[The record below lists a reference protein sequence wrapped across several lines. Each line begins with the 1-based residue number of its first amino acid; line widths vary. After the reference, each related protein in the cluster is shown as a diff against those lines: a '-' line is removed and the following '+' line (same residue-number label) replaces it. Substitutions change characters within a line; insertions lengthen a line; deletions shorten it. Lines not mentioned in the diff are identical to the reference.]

1 MSLSTAVTDTA
12 ETVQAPQESAVTD
25 QVEFDANQ
33 NALTQAIERAIWEM
47 LGVSDEFLEL
57 YYSQRKNVPIQ
68 GVCIRGGHKGPEDI
82 SRATHPGQQRTAIRL
97 DPQYGVNR
105 VLVCVLV
112 YKGDDVFERSVA
124 KEGVNGWI
132 TGAFSDVETYC
143 AHLRT
148 DLGDVFGS
156 TDFKISPC
164 SEQELSRG
172 VKAKHLKGVLEKRR
186 MEAQAN
192 GSLLDSEKTSARKVE
207 AWQNKLRQEDAK
219 RIGTQTRKQEFWDM
233 AGQKK
238 TRDHFEKMLA
248 GKTVWLGREVQNLRQ
263 ACLNFGAHA
272 VTSELSAANVFLVDS
287 LNPEKKAQWA
297 ATLQGGTLISQT
309 VLEPQARAPHLS
321 PQEWHEKLAR
331 GGEDLV
337 LFDVRNFYETRIGHF
352 DAPGDQGRPIPR
364 IDPRTLSYE
373 QVPEF
378 LAEEE
383 NLSHFQGKTVMM
395 YCTGGVRCE
404 RASTLLRSA
413 LGEQSQV
420 FQLQGGIHRY
430 LESYPT
436 GGFFQGS
443 MYVFDRRRFVR
454 GPDLLSSEA
463 SASV

>member
-1 MSLSTAVTDTA
+1 M
-12 ETVQAPQESAVTD
+12 
-25 QVEFDANQ
+25 
-33 NALTQAIERAIWEM
+33 
-47 LGVSDEFLEL
+47 
-57 YYSQRKNVPIQ
+57 K
-68 GVCIRGGHKGPEDI
+68 
-82 SRATHPGQQRTAIRL
+82 
-97 DPQYGVNR
+97 
-105 VLVCVLV
+105 
-112 YKGDDVFERSVA
+112 VA

-172 VKAKHLKGVLEKRR
+172 VKVWESGSVCKLLE
-186 MEAQAN
+186 EA
-192 GSLLDSEKTSARKVE
+192 
-207 AWQNKLRQEDAK
+207 DAY
-219 RIGTQTRKQEFWDM
+219 Q
-233 AGQKK
+233 
-238 TRDHFEKMLA
+238 
-248 GKTVWLGREVQNLRQ
+248 
-263 ACLNFGAHA
+263 
-272 VTSELSAANVFLVDS
+272 ELSS
-287 LNPEKKAQWA
+287 
-297 ATLQGGTLISQT
+297 
-309 VLEPQARAPHLS
+309 QARAPHLS

-463 SASV
+463 AAEVEACSTVVGECCICGKPWERYQGKWKCGTCKMPVLICLSCQGRKSRAGTRADLRCELCAPTTSSDSAEAAGGADAA